1 MNELLGDPQHDAAD
15 DATENATESNGLDE
29 RSMRGA
35 VWMFGALILSGFLFA
50 GLSSSSDS
58 PDTSTAAAPGN
69 GLAPKHSGIR
79 LSGLVMAHARYLDTL
94 YTTDSAYLEINLRK
108 QQVQLHRRNGSVASF
123 PVSTGNPNISEGMA
137 TPAGVF
143 TVQNKTPMAISK
155 QFNDAKL
162 HWWIGIQGGVGFHGL
177 DGNGYY
183 WNLGVRPSSHG
194 CVRMAREDIAQ
205 LYKMVRPGML
215 IIVHNG
221 SPGRIVEFCAP
232 GDTAGATVIDSA
244 NVYSRNLGVKRLR
257 SILES
262 RAWVDPQP
270 RIVHLAGQRLR
281 WGLPMVES
289 TAIPKQNIPGYQFR
303 SADLLQPPKGA
314 GKDRTLQWAAT
325 GWSLQLQRYLDS
337 VNQIEKQ
344 RWDEEQKADPVL

>member
-1 MNELLGDPQHDAAD
+1 MNEVLGDPQTDPMDTAAD
-15 DATENATESNGLDE
+15 AEASRMDE
-29 RSMRGA
+29 RSMRNA
-35 VWMFGALILSGFLFA
+35 VLLFGGLILCGFLFVGIGSNDSDQNGMA
-50 GLSSSSDS
+50 ANPLPSS
-58 PDTSTAAAPGN
+58 
-69 GLAPKHSGIR
+69 APKGSGIQ
-79 LSGLVMAHARYLDTL
+79 LSGLVMSHARYLDTI

-108 QQVQLHRRNGSVASF
+108 QRVQLHRRNGSPASF
-123 PVSTGNPNISEGMA
+123 PVSTGNPYISEGMA

-162 HWWIGIQGGVGFHGL
+162 HWWIGIQGGIGFHGL

-215 IIVHNG
+215 ILVHGG

-232 GDTAGATVIDSA
+232 NDTAGATVIDSA
-244 NVYSRNLGVKRLR
+244 SVYSRNLGLPRLR
-257 SILES
+257 SILDAD
-262 RAWVDPQP
+262 AWIDPQP

-281 WGLPMVES
+281 WGMPMVES
-289 TAIPKQNIPGYQFR
+289 TAIPKQKIPTYQFR
-303 SADLLQPPKGA
+303 SAELAQPHESA
-314 GKDRTLQWAAT
+314 RQDRTLQT
-325 GWSLQLQRYLDS
+325 ITSRWSLTVQRYLDS
-337 VNQIEKQ
+337 LEQVEKK
-344 RWDEEQKADPVL
+344 RWNEEQKADPVL

>member
-1 MNELLGDPQHDAAD
+1 MNELLGTPQTDTID
-15 DATENATESNGLDE
+15 TITDSPPEATTSLDE
-29 RSMRGA
+29 SAMRSA
-35 VWMFGALILSGFLFA
+35 VLVFGALILSGFLFA
-50 GLSSSSDS
+50 GFGSSDS
-58 PDTSTAAAPGN
+58 SDATMIAQPTSG
-69 GLAPKHSGIR
+69 GPKHSGIR
-79 LSGLVMAHARYLDTL
+79 LSSLVMAHARYLDTI

-108 QQVQLHRRNGSVASF
+108 QRVVLNRRNGSSASF
-123 PVSTGNPNISEGMA
+123 PVSTGNPYISEGMS

-215 IIVHNG
+215 ILIHNG
-221 SPGRIVEFCAP
+221 SPGRIVEFCSLA
-232 GDTAGATVIDSA
+232 DTAGATVIDSA
-244 NVYSRNLGVKRLR
+244 SVYSRNLGSKRLR
-257 SILES
+257 SILDS
-262 RAWVDPQP
+262 KAWVDPQP
-270 RIVHLAGQRLR
+270 RLVHLAGQRLR

-289 TAIPKQNIPGYQFR
+289 TAIPKQNVPNYQFR
-303 SADLLQPPKGA
+303 SVEFVHSHEGTGQ
-314 GKDRTLQWAAT
+314 DRTVQIASAR
-325 GWSLQLQRYLDS
+325 WSLHTQRYLDS
-337 VNQIEKQ
+337 LERVEKKQ
-344 RWDEEQKADPVL
+344 WEEEQSIDPVF